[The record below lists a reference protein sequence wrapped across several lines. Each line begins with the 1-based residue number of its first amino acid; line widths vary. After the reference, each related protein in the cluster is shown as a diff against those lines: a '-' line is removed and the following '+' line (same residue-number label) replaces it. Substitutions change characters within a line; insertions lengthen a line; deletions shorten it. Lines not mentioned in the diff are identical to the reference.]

1 MQLIN
6 MHNKKNIPSCGA
18 VLAAAMA
25 LPGLLPAAV
34 QAQVTA
40 PNATLVQFKYL
51 YYKDYQESGDRMKVS
66 SPALYLLT
74 PLTDDWV
81 FEIGAVY
88 DSISGA
94 SPYYHT
100 TLSGASGLGIKDG
113 RTAAD
118 VTVTKYFANRTS
130 VAVRAA
136 YSTEDDYRSTAG
148 GLTIRH
154 ATPDQNTTFTAGGG
168 YSGDEVFPT
177 VGTQPPPQRG
187 KRTYDAIVGVS
198 QVLTPNDTA
207 QLNLYYAHQSGYL
220 TDPYKAYWGIDNRP
234 ASRDQY
240 ALLARWNHYFESA
253 NATLRTSYRYY
264 HDDWEVTANTL
275 TAEWAQTLSE
285 GWVLT
290 PNLRYTT
297 QSAASFYYDPIYD
310 PLLGAPFPPGY
321 LSNPDGFYTS
331 DQRLSAFGGVTAGL
345 KLSKAFVDGWIVD
358 GKAEYYEQRGD
369 WRLGG
374 EGSPGL
380 EAFKAQ
386 FYQVGVTRKF

>member
-1 MQLIN
+1 MTMN
-6 MHNKKNIPSCGA
+6 SSSSTPRHGA
-18 VLAAAMA
+18 VLAAALA
-25 LPGLLPAAV
+25 LPGLLPGVA

-51 YYKDYQESGDRMKVS
+51 YYKDYQASGDRMKVS
-66 SPALYLLT
+66 SPALYLLA

-94 SPYYHT
+94 SPYFHT

-130 VAVRAA
+130 VAVRGA
-136 YSTEDDYRSTAG
+136 YSTEDDYRTTAG
-148 GLTIRH
+148 GITVRH
-154 ATPDQNTTFTAGGG
+154 ATPDQNTTFTVGGG

-177 VGTQPPPQRG
+177 VGTPTTYH

-198 QVLTPNDTA
+198 QVLSPNDVA

-220 TDPYKAYWGIDNRP
+220 TDPYKAYWGVDNRP
-234 ASRDQY
+234 GTRDQL
-240 ALLARWNHYFESA
+240 AVLARWNHYFESA

-264 HDDWEVTANTL
+264 QDDWEVVANTI
-275 TAEWAQTLSE
+275 TAEWAQTLPD

-297 QSAASFYYDPIYD
+297 QSAALFYYDPIYD
-310 PLLGAPFPPGY
+310 PILGAPFPPGY
-321 LSNPDGFYTS
+321 LNDPNGFYTS
-331 DQRLSAFGGVTAGL
+331 DQRLSAFGGITAGL
-345 KLSKAFVDGWIVD
+345 KLSKALVGGWILD
-358 GKAEYYEQRGD
+358 GRAEYYEQRAD

-380 EAFKAQ
+380 ETFKAQ
-386 FYQVGVTRKF
+386 MYQVGVTRKF